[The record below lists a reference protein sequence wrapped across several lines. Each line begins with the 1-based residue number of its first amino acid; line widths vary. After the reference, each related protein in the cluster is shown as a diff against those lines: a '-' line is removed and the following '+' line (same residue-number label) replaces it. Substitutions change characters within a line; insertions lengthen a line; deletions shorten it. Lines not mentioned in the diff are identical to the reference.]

1 MAEERK
7 KPRVAI
13 VGTIGVPAAYSGF
26 ETLVEH
32 LVRYNERQGNPVDL
46 VVYCSARHFK
56 ERPARYHGAELRY
69 IDLDANNASSILYD
83 AVSMASALKHG
94 VDTILLLG
102 VSGAVALPFVRLFS
116 RARIVTNIDGIEWR
130 RDKWQGM
137 AKIVLR
143 ESERLAVR
151 WSHHV
156 VADNSAIVDYV
167 RNTHGKESALI
178 TYGGDHAL
186 SVKAA
191 PYAGLPP
198 RYALSLCRIE
208 PENNVHMIL
217 EAFADDPA
225 LPLVFIGNW
234 ARSEYGR
241 SLKARYEGVPSL
253 RLLDPIYDLATLR
266 TIREGSTLYV
276 HGHSAGGTN
285 PSLVEMM
292 HFGKPIAAF
301 DCVFNRRTTHDQA
314 LYFSDGADLRRI
326 VTETATDPAAGSGTA
341 MKRLASEHYTWAIV
355 GGAYLEL
362 LGARGGM
369 YNHSPNR

>member
-1 MAEERK
+1 MSE
-7 KPRVAI
+7 KPGQLRVAI

-32 LVRYNERQGNPVDL
+32 LVRYNESQGGPVD
-46 VVYCSARHFK
+46 VAVYCSARHFK
-56 ERPARYHGAELRY
+56 ERPATYRGAELRY
-69 IDLDANNASSILYD
+69 LDLDANNASSILYD
-83 AVSMASALKHG
+83 AVSMASALRQG
-94 VDTILLLG
+94 VDAILLLG
-102 VSGAVALPFVRLFS
+102 VSGAIALPFVRLFS
-116 RARIVTNIDGIEWR
+116 RAKIVTNIDGIEWR
-130 RDKWQGM
+130 RDKWQGV

-143 ESERLAVR
+143 VSERLAVR

-167 RNTHGKESALI
+167 RETYKTNSSLI

-186 SVKAA
+186 SAEAA
-191 PYAGLPP
+191 PYHGLPS
-198 RYALSLCRIE
+198 RYALALCRIE
-208 PENNVHMIL
+208 PENNVHTIL
-217 EAFADDPA
+217 EAFADEPA
-225 LPLVFIGNW
+225 MPLIFIGNW

-241 SLKARYEGVPSL
+241 ELKARYAGVPSL
-253 RLLDPIYDLATLR
+253 HLLDPIYDVAPLR

-314 LYFSDGADLRRI
+314 LYFSNTAELRSL
-326 VTETATDPAAGSGTA
+326 TAEAARNPDPASGAA
-341 MKRLASEHYTWAIV
+341 MTRLASEHYTWSIV
-355 GGAYLEL
+355 GRAYFDL
-362 LGARGGM
+362 LG
-369 YNHSPNR
+369 S

>member
-1 MAEERK
+1 M
-7 KPRVAI
+7 AI
-13 VGTIGVPAAYSGF
+13 VGTLGVPAAYSGF

-32 LVRYNERQGNPVDL
+32 LVRYNEGLSCPVEL

-56 ERPARYHGAELRY
+56 ERPASYRGAELRY
-69 IDLDANNASSILYD
+69 LELDANNASSILYD

-94 VDTILLLG
+94 VDAILLLG
-102 VSGAVALPFVRLFS
+102 VSGAIALPFVRLFS
-116 RARIVTNIDGIEWR
+116 RAKIVTNIDGIEWR
-130 RDKWQGM
+130 RDKWQGL

-143 ESERLAVR
+143 LSERLAVR

-167 RNTHGKESALI
+167 RETYSVDSALI

-186 SVKAA
+186 SVNGA
-191 PYAGLPP
+191 PHAGLPS
-198 RYALSLCRIE
+198 RYALALCRIE
-208 PENNVHMIL
+208 PENNVHTIL
-217 EAFADDPA
+217 EAFSHNPA

-241 SLKARYEGVPSL
+241 DLKARYEGGNSL
-253 RLLDPIYDLATLR
+253 HLLDPIYDVARLR
-266 TIREGSTLYV
+266 TIREGATLYV

-314 LYFSDGADLRRI
+314 LYFRDGADLKNL
-326 VTETATDPAAGSGTA
+326 TAQAAADSRFGSGA
-341 MKRLASEHYTWAIV
+341 IMKRIASDHYTWEIV
-355 GGAYLEL
+355 GRSYFDL
-362 LGARGGM
+362 LRT
-369 YNHSPNR
+369 